1 MVESSWMALLMRL
14 SSLTQERKYGT
25 AQNAKSMDIS
35 IIFANP
41 PPQSV
46 GNVRRAMLLPPVPLH
61 QKILSVQTVC
71 KTTKLAPTLVLLW
84 QKPQLNILRTFPL
97 SKHVSQPTQHQKS
110 ECSPQVFP
118 DQPQTLS

>member
-14 SSLTQERKYGT
+14 SSLTQERKYVT

-46 GNVRRAMLLPPVPLH
+46 GNVRRAMLPPPVPLH

-71 KTTKLAPTLVLLW
+71 KTIKLAPTLVLLW
-84 QKPQLNILRTFPL
+84 QKP
-97 SKHVSQPTQHQKS
+97 
-110 ECSPQVFP
+110 
-118 DQPQTLS
+118 